1 MSKLLCGGIYV
12 KAMRLVDVG
21 KLQLVDVEV
30 PKVQRFEVLV
40 KVKAAGVCHS
50 DVHIR
55 SGYVGKASI
64 KDLGFKLPLTLG
76 HEVAGVVEETG
87 EGVEGFAKGDMVVI
101 NSWIGCGS
109 CYFCKTGE
117 ENLCD
122 NQRQIGINIDGGFAE
137 YVKVPHY
144 KYLFK
149 IKNLSPID
157 AAPLAC
163 AGTTSYRAVR
173 KANLDPSKFLTVI
186 GAGGGLGHM
195 VVQIAKAA
203 SGATIIGVDVREEAL
218 KIAEKAG
225 ADYIVDGRVDNIV
238 DEIKK
243 LTSGRGSDVIIDLN
257 NSEKTLSV
265 YPFALAKKG
274 KYIMVGLAG
283 ADLKYPSTLIVSRE
297 AQFMGSWL
305 GSQADF
311 INVVSLAERGKVK
324 PIIAKIRKLEEANE
338 ALDDLEHARV
348 AGRQVLVP

>member
-1 MSKLLCGGIYV
+1 MR
-12 KAMRLVDVG
+12 AMRLVDVG
-21 KLQLVDVEV
+21 RLQLMDVEA
-30 PKVQRFEVLV
+30 PKVEEFEVLV
-40 KVKAAGVCHS
+40 RMQAAGVCHS

-55 SGYVGKASI
+55 RGYVGKVSI

-87 EGVEGFAKGDMVVI
+87 EGVEGFAKGDAVVI
-101 NSWIGCGS
+101 NSWIGCGA
-109 CYFCKTGE
+109 CYYCKTGE

-122 NQRQIGINIDGGFAE
+122 NQRQVGINIDGGFAE

-163 AGTTSYRAVR
+163 AGTTSYRATR
-173 KANLDPSKFLTVI
+173 KADLDPSKFLTVI
-186 GAGGGLGHM
+186 GAGGGVGHM
-195 VVQIAKAA
+195 VVQIAKAI

-225 ADYIVDGRVDNIV
+225 ADYVVDGRMENVAE
-238 DEIKK
+238 EILK
-243 LTSGRGSDVIIDLN
+243 LTGGKGSNAIIDLN

-265 YPFALAKKG
+265 YPFALAKRG

-283 ADLKYPSTLIVSRE
+283 ADLKYPSAMIVSRE
-297 AQFMGSWL
+297 AQFMGSWV

-311 INVVSLAERGKVK
+311 ISVMNLAEKGMVK
-324 PIIAKIRKLEEANE
+324 PIVTKIRKLEEANE
-338 ALDDLEHARV
+338 ALDDLEHGRV

>member
-1 MSKLLCGGIYV
+1 M

-21 KLQLVDVEV
+21 KLQLMEVEV
-30 PKVQRFEVLV
+30 PKVGGSEVLV
-40 KVKAAGVCHS
+40 KVQAAGVCHS

-55 SGYVGKASI
+55 RGYVGKVSI
-64 KDLGFKLPLTLG
+64 KDLGFKFPITLG

-87 EGVEGFAKGDMVVI
+87 GEVEGFAKGDVVVI
-101 NSWIGCGS
+101 NSWIGCGA

-122 NQRQIGINIDGGFAE
+122 NQRQVGINIDGGFAE

-149 IKNLSPID
+149 IKHLSPVD

-173 KANLDPSKFLTVI
+173 KAELDPSKFLTVI
-186 GAGGGLGHM
+186 GAGGGVGHM
-195 VVQIAKAA
+195 VVQIAKAV

-218 KIAEKAG
+218 KIAERAG
-225 ADYIVDGRVDNIV
+225 ADYVVDGRMDNV
-238 DEIKK
+238 VEEIMK
-243 LTSGRGSDVIIDLN
+243 LTGGRGSSAIIDLN

-265 YPFALAKKG
+265 YPSALAKRG

-283 ADLKYPSTLIVSRE
+283 ADLKYPSAMIVSRE
-297 AQFMGSWL
+297 AQFMGSWV

-311 INVVSLAERGKVK
+311 MGVMSLAEKGKVK
-324 PIIAKIRKLEEANE
+324 PIVTKIRKLEEANE
-338 ALDDLEHARV
+338 ALDDLEHGRV